1 MASIY
6 TEELQR
12 HLEAFERALPD
23 YMPKTGGL
31 QTVVAEAMTYACTDG
46 GKRIRP
52 VLTLEFCR
60 LCGGDVAAA
69 MPFAMAIEMIHSYS
83 LVHDDL
89 PCMDNSPMRRGKP
102 SAHAAY
108 GETMAL
114 LAGDGLLNRAFEVCL
129 DPMNSSGL
137 KSENILKATYLLG
150 TAAGFDG
157 MIGGQTIDLANEGQR
172 IDEDTLRE
180 LHRKKTGALLVAAC
194 QLGAVLADAD
204 EAVVSAAET
213 YGAHLGL
220 CFQIIDDVLDATAT
234 ADQLGKPVGADEIN
248 EKTTYVS
255 LFGLDGAVE
264 MARQE
269 TAAALD
275 ALSDFGQEAND
286 LRALTEALLTR
297 IV

>member
-1 MASIY
+1 MGIY
-6 TEELQR
+6 TSQLDKHLQAI
-12 HLEAFERALPD
+12 EQALPG
-23 YMPKTGGL
+23 YLPETSGRAG
-31 QTVVAEAMTYACTDG
+31 VVAEAMHYACAAG
-46 GKRIRP
+46 GKRLRP
-52 VLTLEFCR
+52 VLVLEWMR
-60 LCGGDVAAA
+60 LCGGEAEKAL
-69 MPFAMAIEMIHSYS
+69 PFACALEMIHSYS

-137 KSENILKATYLLG
+137 KSENILRATYLLG

-204 EAVVSAAET
+204 ETVVSAAET

-275 ALSDFGQEAND
+275 ALSGFGQEAND

>member
-1 MASIY
+1 MGIY
-6 TEELQR
+6 TSQLDKHLQAI
-12 HLEAFERALPD
+12 EQALPG
-23 YMPKTGGL
+23 YLPETSGRAG
-31 QTVVAEAMTYACTDG
+31 VVAEAMHYACAAG
-46 GKRIRP
+46 GKRLRP
-52 VLTLEFCR
+52 VLVLEWMR
-60 LCGGDVAAA
+60 LCGGEAEKAL
-69 MPFAMAIEMIHSYS
+69 PFACALEMIHSYS

-137 KSENILKATYLLG
+137 KSENILRATYLLG

-157 MIGGQTIDLANEGQR
+157 MIGGQTIDLANEGKR

-204 EAVVSAAET
+204 EAGVSAAET

-220 CFQIIDDVLDATAT
+220 CFQIIDDVLDATAP
-234 ADQLGKPVGADEIN
+234 ADQLGKPVGADEFN

-275 ALSDFGQEAND
+275 ALSGFGQEAND

>member
-1 MASIY
+1 MGIY
-6 TEELQR
+6 TSQLDKHLQAI
-12 HLEAFERALPD
+12 EQALPG
-23 YMPKTGGL
+23 YLPETSGRAG
-31 QTVVAEAMTYACTDG
+31 VVAEAMHYACAAG
-46 GKRIRP
+46 GKRLRP
-52 VLTLEFCR
+52 VLVLEWMR
-60 LCGGDVAAA
+60 LCGGEAEKAL
-69 MPFAMAIEMIHSYS
+69 PFACALEMIHSYS

-275 ALSDFGQEAND
+275 ALSGFGREAND

>member
-1 MASIY
+1 MGIY
-6 TEELQR
+6 TSQLDKHLQAI
-12 HLEAFERALPD
+12 EQALPG
-23 YMPKTGGL
+23 YLPETSGRAG
-31 QTVVAEAMTYACTDG
+31 VVAEAMHYACAAG
-46 GKRIRP
+46 GKRLRP
-52 VLTLEFCR
+52 VLVLEWMR
-60 LCGGDVAAA
+60 LCGGEVEKAL
-69 MPFAMAIEMIHSYS
+69 PFACALEMIHSYS

-129 DPMNSSGL
+129 DPTNSSGL
-137 KSENILKATYLLG
+137 KSENILRATYLLG

-204 EAVVSAAET
+204 ETVVSAAET

-275 ALSDFGQEAND
+275 ALSGFGQEAND

>member
-1 MASIY
+1 MGIY
-6 TEELQR
+6 TSQLDKHLQAV
-12 HLEAFERALPD
+12 EQALPG
-23 YMPKTGGL
+23 YLPEISGRAV
-31 QTVVAEAMTYACTDG
+31 VVAEAMHYACAAG
-46 GKRIRP
+46 GKRLRP
-52 VLTLEFCR
+52 VLVLEWMR
-60 LCGGDVAAA
+60 LCGGETEKAL
-69 MPFAMAIEMIHSYS
+69 PFACALEMIHSYS

-150 TAAGFDG
+150 AAAGFDG
-157 MIGGQTIDLANEGQR
+157 MIGGQTIDLANEGNR

-194 QLGAVLADAD
+194 QLGAVLSGADD
-204 EAVVSAAET
+204 AVVASAET

-255 LFGLDGAVE
+255 LFGLDGAIE

-275 ALSDFGQEAND
+275 VLSGFGKEADD